1 MKRRILVKLA
11 GLILLIVAGILG
23 TAWWESSVVKLK
35 DYDYLPDVEELVEQQ
50 HYGEALAIAREI
62 AELPGMPNQKVIK
75 AMIPEIEEEQASYVR
90 KSKDFVKGAITG
102 QGDTGSMLGG
112 SLVADVFVYGDL
124 RDLSIEAWH
133 KFNGDEVD
141 EFVALLSTI
150 GIAAS
155 AATLFPEPTSTA
167 TGATVQAGATTL
179 KVLKKGDALSPQMV
193 KSLRVLLDQAKS
205 SKNLDAVNAI
215 LSDAGVIVKYAP
227 DGSLIGV
234 FKQVDDPK
242 QLKAIAEWMKA
253 APERTVVSLQV
264 GGKRAVRWIN
274 DGNGPGATATRVAIR
289 KGKAGFTRFRFLSRP
304 TKMIWKGDFS
314 GIVRDIFMDN
324 PSLRKWGGIVAFL
337 LAPIGL
343 YLVTP
348 RFARKRTFAASR
360 SFLKRRRTAAG
371 TSCNGHA

>member
-1 MKRRILVKLA
+1 MKRRILVKLT
-11 GLILLIVAGILG
+11 GFILLIVAGVLG
-23 TAWWESSVVKLK
+23 TAWWESGIVKLK
-35 DYDYLPDVEELVEQQ
+35 DHDYLPDIEELLEQQ
-50 HYGEALAIAREI
+50 QYGEALAIAREV
-62 AELPGMPNQKVIK
+62 AELQGMPNREVIQS
-75 AMIPEIEEEQASYVR
+75 MIPEIEQEQASYVR

-102 QGDTGSMLGG
+102 KGDTGSMLSG

-141 EFVALLSTI
+141 EFVVLLSTI

-155 AATLFPEPTSTA
+155 AATLVPEPTSTA

-193 KSLRVLLDQAKS
+193 KSLRILLDQAKN
-205 SKNLDAVNAI
+205 SKNLDAVNVI

-234 FKQVDDPK
+234 FKQVDNPK
-242 QLKAIAEWMKA
+242 ELKAIAEWMKV
-253 APERTVVSLQV
+253 APERTVVSIQV

-274 DGNGPGATATRVAIR
+274 DGNGPGAKATRVAIR
-289 KGKAGFTRFRFLSRP
+289 KGKAGFTRLRFLSRP

-314 GIVRDIFMDN
+314 GIVRDIFMEN
-324 PSLRKWGGIVAFL
+324 PSLRKWGGIFAFI
-337 LAPIGL
+337 LAPLGL

-348 RFARKRTFAASR
+348 RFVRKRIVLAIR
-360 SFLKRRRTAAG
+360 SFMIRRIGA
-371 TSCNGHA
+371 